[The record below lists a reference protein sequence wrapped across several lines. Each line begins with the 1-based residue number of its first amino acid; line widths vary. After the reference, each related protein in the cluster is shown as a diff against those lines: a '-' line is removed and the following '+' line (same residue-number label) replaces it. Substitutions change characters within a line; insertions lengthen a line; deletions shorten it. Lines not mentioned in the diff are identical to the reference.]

1 MTLDKELLEAITPA
15 VRAAQ
20 LNGFTPLPR
29 TNGGHPALMANVR
42 QVCAMLRY
50 IHLCNGR
57 LAQEKLPFPGW
68 VLRTARRRMLVTFES
83 LDGALREREGHTQIK
98 ITEFGLAFL
107 KMRDCLRIGQ
117 EADQPLGL
125 RDYDRDF
132 SAMLLRGEAG
142 FKEIP
147 YREEWE

>member
-1 MTLDKELLEAITPA
+1 MTSDEEIFEALRPA
-15 VRAAQ
+15 IRAAQ
-20 LNGFTPLPR
+20 LGGFTPLPR
-29 TNGGHPALMANVR
+29 NNGGHPAMLANVR

-50 IHLCNGR
+50 VHLCGGG

-83 LDGALREREGHTQIK
+83 LDGALRDREGHTQIK
-98 ITEFGLAFL
+98 ITEFGRAFL
-107 KMRDCLRIGQ
+107 EMRDCLRIGQ

-132 SAMLLRGEAG
+132 SAVLLRGEAG

-147 YREEWE
+147 YQEEWE